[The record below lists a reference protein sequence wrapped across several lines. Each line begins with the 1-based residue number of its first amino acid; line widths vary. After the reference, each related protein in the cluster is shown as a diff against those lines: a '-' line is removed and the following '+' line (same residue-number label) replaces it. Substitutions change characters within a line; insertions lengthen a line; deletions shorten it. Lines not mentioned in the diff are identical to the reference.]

1 MKQLILFSLCLFK
14 GFLFAQDNSEANR
27 LGFLL
32 YPEMVFVEGGSFI
45 MGDNWGMGSEDELP
59 THEVSLKSFKIS
71 KTEVTVKQYRQFCVE
86 TGRFM
91 PIAPSWGWK
100 DRHPII
106 NVTYNDAVS
115 YCNWLGEKFGGDWRL
130 PTEAE
135 WEYAARGG
143 NKSKGYTYAG
153 SNDLESVAWFED
165 NAGGQT
171 NNVSRKKP
179 NELGIY
185 DMSGNVWEWCK
196 DWYAENYYSNNSNNN
211 PRGPASGSKRVL
223 RGGSYYFKAKYC
235 NVASRNRDTPDF
247 RSINFGFRVV
257 LSQ

>member
-1 MKQLILFSLCLFK
+1 MKKTIQTLVLSVATSTLL
-14 GFLFAQDNSEANR
+14 LAQAPATI
-27 LGFLL
+27 
-32 YPEMVFVEGGSFI
+32 PEKPEVIMVQGGSFQ
-45 MGDNWGMGSEDELP
+45 MGSNQETDEQP
-59 THEVSLKSFKIS
+59 VHSVSVNSFSIGKY
-71 KTEVTVKQYRQFCVE
+71 EVTVGQYKVFCTA
-86 TGRFM
+86 TGRAM
-91 PIAPSWGWK
+91 PEEPNWGWQDK
-100 DRHPII
+100 HPMV

-143 NKSKGYTYAG
+143 NKSNRYTYAG
-153 SNDLESVAWFED
+153 GDELEKVAWFED

-171 NNVSRKKP
+171 QAVGRKKA

-196 DWYAENYYSNNSNNN
+196 DWYGEDYYKTSPATN
-211 PRGPASGSKRVL
+211 PKGPTSGELRVL
-223 RGGSYYFKAKYC
+223 RGGGWDGGAAYC
-235 NVASRNRDTPDF
+235 RVAYRCGGTPSHRNHF
-247 RSINFGFRVV
+247 SGFRVV